1 MRKILSILG
10 AALLGLSL
18 PLSGNAAEDQ
28 RFSDVPSTKHFA
40 EAVNHLAERNIIG
53 GYPDG
58 TFKPGESIT
67 RGQAAAIIAKMTK
80 LDMTTVTNPG
90 FKDVSTANGY
100 YKAIAALSEKGVIN
114 GYGDGRFGP
123 NDNITRGQMASILI
137 KAFELPL
144 YKEPWNPDY
153 TNSFKDLNYRNS
165 HRAGVYSLYQLN
177 LTTGTTPTTYSPNAP
192 VTRGQAAKLLKASEE
207 VKAEIKVLHPEDY
220 GGHEITNVST
230 TAPDVLDAITHY
242 KKNTLYETDMVLHL
256 VPKKEGTATLS
267 FSVDEKAHKN
277 YTVQVKKVNG
287 AFQVLLD
294 EANGPFAVPLELW
307 MKDEIKKEDR
317 PSIGANSISLKTV
330 EGKTVNG
337 NMSFNS
343 CTNPIKQYCH
353 VVQIDLD
360 GDFIATVR
368 YADGT
373 ETLYSIHSVLDESQ
387 SFYTV
392 SSHVIN
398 HHYMDVTVDE
408 GNKNLGEPILP
419 NGYEKI
425 ATVKRMNGT
434 NTFRITPKKAGNF
447 WVRFPSRMWTPDDPL
462 DGRVQFG
469 ILVVVE
475 QIGPHLHIEAE
486 ETVEY

>member
-1 MRKILSILG
+1 MKKILSILG
-10 AALLGLSL
+10 AALLVFSL
-18 PLSGNAAEDQ
+18 PLSGYASENQ

-67 RGQAAAIIAKMTK
+67 RGQAAAIIAKLTK
-80 LDMTTVTNPG
+80 LDTTTVTNPG

-144 YKEPWNPDY
+144 YEEPWNPDS
-153 TNSFKDLNYRNS
+153 TNSFKDLHYKNS

-192 VTRGQAAKLLKASEE
+192 VTRGQAAKLLKASEK

-220 GGHEITNVST
+220 EGHKFTRVNA
-230 TAPDVLDAITHY
+230 TAPDVLDVVTQY
-242 KKNTLYETDMVLHL
+242 KENTLYETDMVLHL

-267 FSVDEKAHKN
+267 FSVDEKTHKN

-287 AFQVLLD
+287 AFQILLED
-294 EANGPFAVPLELW
+294 AQETLAVPLELW
-307 MKDEIKKEDR
+307 VKDEMKKENS
-317 PSIGANSISLKTV
+317 PSIGATLISLKTI
-330 EGKTVNG
+330 EGKTVNA

-343 CTNPIKQYCH
+343 CSNPIKQYCH
-353 VVQIDLD
+353 VIQIDQA
-360 GDFIATVR
+360 GDFIATVQ
-368 YADGT
+368 YADGR
-373 ETLYSIHSVLDESQ
+373 ETLYSLHSVLDESQ

-398 HHYMDVTVDE
+398 YHHVDVMVDE
-408 GNKNLGEPILP
+408 SNKNLGKPILP
-419 NGYEKI
+419 EGYEEI
-425 ATVKRMNGT
+425 ATVTRVAGT
-434 NTFRITPKKAGNF
+434 NTFRVTPKRAGNF
-447 WVRFPSRMWTPDDPL
+447 SLIFPARLWNTGDPL
-462 DGRVQFG
+462 DGIVQFG
-469 ILVVVE
+469 IQVDVKK
-475 QIGPHLHIEAE
+475 IGPYLHVEAKQTIE
-486 ETVEY
+486 Y

>member
-1 MRKILSILG
+1 MKKILSILG
-10 AALLGLSL
+10 AALLVFSL
-18 PLSGNAAEDQ
+18 PLSGYASENQ

-67 RGQAAAIIAKMTK
+67 RGQAAAIIAKMIK

-100 YKAIAALSEKGVIN
+100 YKAIAALSEKDVIN

-144 YKEPWNPDY
+144 YEEPWNPDY

-207 VKAEIKVLHPEDY
+207 VKVEIKVLHPEDY
-220 GGHEITNVST
+220 GGNDFTRVST
-230 TAPDVLDAITHY
+230 TSPDVLDAVTQY
-242 KKNTLYETDMVLHL
+242 KKNTLFETDMVLHL

-267 FSVDEKAHKN
+267 FSINKNSHKN
-277 YTVQVKKVNG
+277 YMVQVKKVNG
-287 AFQVLLD
+287 AFQVLLE

-307 MKDEIKKEDR
+307 VKDEIKKEDS
-317 PSIGANSISLKTV
+317 PSIGAKSISLKTV
-330 EGKTVNG
+330 EGKTIN
-337 NMSFNS
+337 NDMSFNS
-343 CTNPIKQYCH
+343 CTNSIKQYCH
-353 VVQIDLD
+353 VVQMDQA
-360 GDFIATVR
+360 GDFVATVR
-368 YADGT
+368 YADGR
-373 ETLYSIHSVLDESQ
+373 ETLYSIHSVLDESE

-398 HHYMDVTVDE
+398 QQHVDVTVDE

-419 NGYEKI
+419 KGYEKI
-425 ATVKRMNGT
+425 AILTRVNGT

-447 WVRFPSRMWTPDDPL
+447 SVLFPARQWTPDDPL
-462 DGRVQFG
+462 DGMLQYG
-469 ILVVVE
+469 IQVDVK
-475 QIGPHLHIEAE
+475 QIGPYFHVEAKK
-486 ETVEY
+486 TIDY